1 MLRKMRLVLLSAML
15 LCSVSMRANAM
26 QWEGTIRVS
35 LDAGELPVINGS
47 VTLYQVGVPVDGGYR
62 ITECFGGGLI
72 KQEDV
77 FSENLAQWLAESAEA
92 NGKTLYLDVEGDATF
107 TNLQDGLYLV
117 VQTEAMEGFH
127 LIDPFLT
134 VVGGEFGTRIHV
146 QPKTEPIIWENPQ
159 TGQPIMP
166 LLGAMGMVGS
176 GIALYLCIDGKR
188 KK

>member
-1 MLRKMRLVLLSAML
+1 MLRKLRLTLFSAML
-15 LCSVSMRANAM
+15 LLSVSVRANAM

-35 LDAGELPVINGS
+35 VDAGELPVIKGA
-47 VTLYQVGVPVDGGYR
+47 VTLHQVGVPVDGGYR
-62 ITECFGGGLI
+62 ITENFGGGLV
-72 KQEDV
+72 KQEDA
-77 FSENLAQWLAESAEA
+77 FSENLAQWLSEA
-92 NGKTLYLDVEGDATF
+92 ADSEGRTLYLDVEGDASF

-117 VQTEAMEGFH
+117 VQTEAVEGFH
-127 LIDPFLT
+127 LIEPFLT
-134 VVGGEFGTRIHV
+134 AVGGDFGSRIHA
-146 QPKTEPIIWENPQ
+146 QPKMEPVIWENPQ